1 MKKAI
6 IFGSF
11 GMDGSLLSELLS
23 FKGYEVYGIGRP
35 ETSERRVNWLK
46 NLVPNIKIEL
56 IDVLN
61 DASLYLLF
69 SEIKPDEVY
78 NFAGVSNV
86 FEPMQ
91 NAQAIFDLNAGLP
104 LKILENI
111 RLYSPKTRFFQASS
125 ALVFGNGWLTPQNEL
140 TIRDPLYL
148 YSHAK
153 AYADGIVREY
163 RKQGIN
169 ARSGIFYPHECSRR
183 QKDFFC
189 KKIVLAAKNRE
200 RIKIG
205 SLKNMRSVG
214 FAPEFVEAAWRTMQV
229 PPTDYIIGQPKL
241 IMNEVFIKKCFEY
254 CELNYKEY
262 IEIDESLKREEPV
275 ILQPDISKI
284 KRELGW
290 SPSYNI
296 DMIISE
302 MMEAD

>member
-6 IFGSF
+6 IFGCF
-11 GMDGSLLSELLS
+11 GMDGSLLAELLS

-35 ETSERRVNWLK
+35 ETSEKRVNWLK
-46 NLVPNIKIEL
+46 HLVPNIKIEL

-61 DASLYLLF
+61 DASLYILF
-69 SEIKPDEVY
+69 NEIKPDEVY

-140 TIRDPLYL
+140 SIRDPLYL
-148 YSHAK
+148 YGCAK
-153 AYADGIVREY
+153 NYADSLISQY

-169 ARSGIFYPHECSRR
+169 ARSGILYPHTCSRR
-183 QKDFFC
+183 APNFFC
-189 KKIVLAAKNRE
+189 QKIVQASKNRE
-200 RIKIG
+200 RVKVG
-205 SLKNMRSVG
+205 STKEMRSIL
-214 FAPEFVEAAWRTMQV
+214 FAPEAIEGIWRTMQA
-229 PPTDYIIGQPKL
+229 PPEDYVIGNPRL
-241 IMNEVFIKKCFEY
+241 VMNEVFIRKCFEY
-254 CELNYKEY
+254 NGLNYKEY
-262 IEIDESLKREEPV
+262 IEIDESLKREESV
-275 ILQPDISKI
+275 VLQPDISKI

-290 SPSYNI
+290 SPQYNI
-296 DMIISE
+296 DMIITE